1 MRRLGLLVCL
11 LVLASACGGGRTTTT
26 SRLPGK
32 LARAWAR
39 QADQVA
45 QAVDAGDSCR
55 ATALA
60 SSLARSVSAHR
71 TDVPPRY
78 QRVLLPAVDRLANG
92 LTCTVTTVVTTTT
105 APPAKPPKPKP
116 KPPHGPKPPG
126 HHDHGPG
133 HGHGGDGGD
142 GG

>member
-11 LVLASACGGGRTTTT
+11 LVLAPACGGGGATTT
-26 SRLPGK
+26 SRLPAK

-39 QADQVA
+39 QADLVA

-55 ATALA
+55 ATTLA
-60 SSLARSVSAHR
+60 SSLATSVSEHR
-71 TDVPPRY
+71 AEVPARY
-78 QRVLLPAVDRLANG
+78 ERVLLPAVDRLANG
-92 LTCTVTTVVTTTT
+92 LTCTVTTVVTTT

-126 HHDHGPG
+126 HHDHGHD